1 MFNLKFTLLSFG
13 LLPTPSNSDHKNHH
27 NHHLFWRRYLLP
39 STIGYCWEGAQ
50 CKLQSIQT
58 SIPAWSSDA
67 TLTIKTPWTTSLGL
81 KLHPKS
87 TMSGISSPINFENSE
102 VLELIGIWKYQSSPR
117 NLLLLCC
124 SPFMS
129 LTHGFTTKLLVPS
142 TNSCWAATL
151 FLCAGKSRMAW
162 SVHCQPTLNGARG
175 GLRRKGVE
183 MNEC

>member
-1 MFNLKFTLLSFG
+1 MFDLKFTLLSFG

-58 SIPAWSSDA
+58 SIPAWSSDV

-87 TMSGISSPINFENSE
+87 TMSGISSPMNFDNSE
-102 VLELIGIWKYQSSPR
+102 VLELIEIWKYHFM
-117 NLLLLCC
+117 LLLLCC

-129 LTHGFTTKLLVPS
+129 PTHGFTTKLLMLGFPHSWHVRLPPFS
-142 TNSCWAATL
+142 SAP
-151 FLCAGKSRMAW
+151 GRVAW
-162 SVHCQPTLNGARG
+162 LGRARG
-175 GLRRKGVE
+175 GLRRKGVQ